1 MGENDSAPE
10 VSIMARPKSVASLT
24 IAELESILKERRG
37 QIPKLQ
43 KERRRILKELAELDL
58 QLGSLGGRRRG
69 RKPGRGRGRRGRLGR
84 PRLMGTRMGRRGRR
98 PKNAKSLIESI
109 HDVLA
114 RRGAPM
120 TVGDIMNAVKGNGY
134 KSSSANFRG
143 IVNQTLIKDKQ
154 FKSAARGTYG
164 LR

>member
-1 MGENDSAPE
+1 
-10 VSIMARPKSVASLT
+10 
-24 IAELESILKERRG
+24 
-37 QIPKLQ
+37 
-43 KERRRILKELAELDL
+43 
-58 QLGSLGGRRRG
+58 
-69 RKPGRGRGRRGRLGR
+69 
-84 PRLMGTRMGRRGRR
+84 MGRRGRR

-120 TVGDIMNAVKGNGY
+120 TVGDIMDAVKGNGY